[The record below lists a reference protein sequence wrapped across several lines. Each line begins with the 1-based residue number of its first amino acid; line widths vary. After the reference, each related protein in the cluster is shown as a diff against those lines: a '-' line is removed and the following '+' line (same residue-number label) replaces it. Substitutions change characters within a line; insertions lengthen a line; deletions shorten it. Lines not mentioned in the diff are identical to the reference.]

1 MRAGSLGSTLS
12 SANLHHLPHAEG
24 GCSQAQKEEETMS
37 QIISSYDEGLA
48 RMHDMVWDEHNGWL
62 AIKKN
67 HTSGSTTCEND
78 WGWVPVFRSK
88 TKLDEVLGGRMD
100 YSIPDPAPNISMVP
114 QYVMEQHPTIYQL
127 RVDKVNLEYRVQE
140 LEAQMAALLKLS
152 PLQESL
158 EPQAGRKLQ
167 L

>member
-1 MRAGSLGSTLS
+1 
-12 SANLHHLPHAEG
+12 
-24 GCSQAQKEEETMS
+24 MS

-88 TKLDEVLGGRMD
+88 TKLNEVLGGRMD
-100 YSIPDPAPNISMVP
+100 YSQVDPIPNISMVP
-114 QYVMEQHPTIYQL
+114 NYIMEQHPTIYQL
-127 RVDKVNLEYRVQE
+127 RIDKVNLEFRVQQLEQEIARLVE
-140 LEAQMAALLKLS
+140 LFPTQEPIDS
-152 PLQESL
+152 PV
-158 EPQAGRKLQ
+158 GRKLQ